1 MAETDMGTK
10 IFSSM
15 LDQALYA
22 LKNEPVFQ
30 ADKASQ
36 GKARQPQY
44 GGACGLRV
52 VPLHPAQL
60 GTISDAA

>member
-1 MAETDMGTK
+1 
-10 IFSSM
+10 M

-52 VPLHPAQL
+52 VPLHPPQL